1 LKYGDEHLDI
11 SGMQVSI
18 ARAISRVTPAPLVN
32 LYVAVILA
40 LWSPIGL
47 GPVLSPLLA
56 ILICVALMVVIP
68 VLPIMLEAWRG
79 SVDLDVS
86 AREQRAKFFM
96 FSLVCYVLAYAI
108 YTVLECP
115 IMSSLAVAYFFVTL
129 GIMLVSFKTKVSV
142 HVAGVAGPGTGLIVI
157 FGVNALPVI
166 LLWIV
171 VGWARTVLRQHSP
184 TQSLT
189 ALILAVVIS
198 YISYSITYVPYV

>member
-1 LKYGDEHLDI
+1 
-11 SGMQVSI
+11 MQVSI

>member
-1 LKYGDEHLDI
+1 MKYGDEHLDI
-11 SGMQVSI
+11 SGMHVSI
-18 ARAISRVTPAPLVN
+18 ARAISRVTPAPLMN

-47 GPVLSPLLA
+47 GPVLSPLSA

-68 VLPIMLEAWRG
+68 VLPIIFAAWKG

-86 AREQRAKFFM
+86 AREQRAKFFV
-96 FSLVCYVLAYAI
+96 FSLVCYVLAFAV
-108 YTVLECP
+108 YTALECL

-171 VGWARTVLRQHSP
+171 VAWARTVLRQHSP

-189 ALILAVVIS
+189 GLILAVVIS

>member
-1 LKYGDEHLDI
+1 MKYGDEHLDI